1 MPVYGYRCS
10 RGHHFELQ
18 QRITEPPLTQCP
30 ECGAPVTRV
39 FYPVGIIFKGG
50 GFYKTDSRGA
60 GTDGTITPA
69 DGAKTE
75 TKADAKA
82 DSKGDGKADTKA
94 DTKAKTG
101 ADAGSR
107 PPAPSPPAKTDEK
120 PSTKKGA
127 AC

>member
-10 RGHHFELQ
+10 RGHHFEIQ

-60 GTDGTITPA
+60 SSDGSVTPTV
-69 DGAKTE
+69 GAKTE
-75 TKADAKA
+75 TKTDSGTKADSGAKA
-82 DSKGDGKADTKA
+82 DSG
-94 DTKAKTG
+94 TKAKTIP
-101 ADAGSR
+101 DAGSDK
-107 PPAPSPPAKTDEK
+107 PAVPPPAKTDTK
-120 PSTKKGA
+120 TSTEEGA
-127 AC
+127 A

>member
-18 QRITEPPLTQCP
+18 QRITDQPLTQCP

-60 GTDGTITPA
+60 GTDASITPA
-69 DGAKTE
+69 EPKT
-75 TKADAKA
+75 
-82 DSKGDGKADTKA
+82 
-94 DTKAKTG
+94 DTKAKTDTKPKTDTK
-101 ADAGSR
+101 AKTATDAGSST
-107 PPAPSPPAKTDEK
+107 PATPPPAKTDEAASAK
-120 PSTKKGA
+120 EGA
-127 AC
+127 A

>member
-1 MPVYGYRCS
+1 MPVYGYRRS
-10 RGHHFELQ
+10 RGHHFEVQ

-60 GTDGTITPA
+60 GSDGGITPA

-75 TKADAKA
+75 TKTE
-82 DSKGDGKADTKA
+82 TKTGPE
-94 DTKAKTG
+94 TKAKTTP
-101 ADAGSR
+101 DAGSSK
-107 PPAPSPPAKTDEK
+107 PAAPPPAKTDQK
-120 PSTKKGA
+120 TSTEEGA
-127 AC
+127 A

>member
-10 RGHHFELQ
+10 RGHHFEIQ

-60 GTDGTITPA
+60 SSDGSITPA
-69 DGAKTE
+69 DGPKTE
-75 TKADAKA
+75 TKADSENKPK
-82 DSKGDGKADTKA
+82 SPP
-94 DTKAKTG
+94 
-101 ADAGSR
+101 DAGSSK
-107 PPAPSPPAKTDEK
+107 PAATPPPAKTDSKATTEE
-120 PSTKKGA
+120 GA
-127 AC
+127 A

>member
-10 RGHHFELQ
+10 RGHHFEIQ

-60 GTDGTITPA
+60 GSDGGITPA

-75 TKADAKA
+75 TKTE
-82 DSKGDGKADTKA
+82 TKTGPE
-94 DTKAKTG
+94 TKAKTTP
-101 ADAGSR
+101 DAGSSK
-107 PPAPSPPAKTDEK
+107 PAAPPPAKTDQK
-120 PSTKKGA
+120 TSTEEGA
-127 AC
+127 A

>member
-10 RGHHFELQ
+10 RGHHFEIQ

-60 GTDGTITPA
+60 SNDGSISPA
-69 DGAKTE
+69 GGAKT
-75 TKADAKA
+75 
-82 DSKGDGKADTKA
+82 DTKT
-94 DTKAKTG
+94 DSGTKAKTTP
-101 ADAGSR
+101 DAGSSK
-107 PPAPSPPAKTDEK
+107 PAAPPPAKTEEK
-120 PSTKKGA
+120 ASTEEGA
-127 AC
+127 A